1 MLRTTKKIRLVG
13 GENKVRKLVI
23 SEIDVVLVKTM
34 NYVGVVYYAVY
45 LLLVLCFIYFGL
57 LTFV

>member
-1 MLRTTKKIRLVG
+1 M
-13 GENKVRKLVI
+13 I

-45 LLLVLCFIYFGL
+45 LLLVFCFIYFGL
-57 LTFV
+57 LTFI